1 MADLVLDQADE
12 KMEDPLNAFCW
23 APNTKSIVL
32 FSLAQFIENGFR
44 KRIARNWCISSRS
57 VTYRLSNRLLL
68 GLRWTIWKSKRI
80 SERRNENASLYLSR
94 RMFSGLRS
102 L

>member
-32 FSLAQFIENGFR
+32 FSLAQFIENGFK
-44 KRIARNWCISSRS
+44 KRIARN
-57 VTYRLSNRLLL
+57 LSDHLKQIIRGPLPGYGSL
-68 GLRWTIWKSKRI
+68 GGPRQGAVGTPSFQQDT
-80 SERRNENASLYLSR
+80 NAVLHQTVSHP
-94 RMFSGLRS
+94 
-102 L
+102 